1 MEVKPW
7 KKMLIYIYICSIS
20 HHHHPR
26 SSFSHLNVIFD
37 SPKHACEC
45 LEKRLKSCKTFI
57 HSHIVEKSIC
67 VCECVYWSRLLYFAH
82 FFLVEIESNMC
93 TLSLSAICAK
103 SSGEM
108 VILNAKHWMNH
119 STKIAQCQRG
129 MLQLSLLLLVML
141 KLKLML
147 IISCDMPNEIK
158 SIEMYVT
165 VWMFKLHTIILNV
178 ISLVHTLS

>member
-1 MEVKPW
+1 MR
-7 KKMLIYIYICSIS
+7 KMLIYIYICSIS

-67 VCECVYWSRLLYFAH
+67 VCVSVCIGLVCCILHIFS
-82 FFLVEIESNMC
+82 LVEIESNVC

-165 VWMFKLHTIILNV
+165 VWMFILHTMLLNIIL
-178 ISLVHTLS
+178 LVHTLS

>member
-1 MEVKPW
+1 M

-82 FFLVEIESNMC
+82 FFSRWNWVERVYTQFERNMC
-93 TLSLSAICAK
+93 KIVRRNGDIKCQALNEPFNENRTMSTWNASVVAFVVGDAEADAYNFMWHAK
-103 SSGEM
+103 
-108 VILNAKHWMNH
+108 W
-119 STKIAQCQRG
+119 
-129 MLQLSLLLLVML
+129 
-141 KLKLML
+141 
-147 IISCDMPNEIK
+147 D
-158 SIEMYVT
+158 
-165 VWMFKLHTIILNV
+165 
-178 ISLVHTLS
+178 